1 LFQMQMQE
9 QQQMLFL
16 EEHRNDLKRYANLD
30 SWLVTRRNQ
39 VSGMVRQSLMQHL
52 IKTPHAQNNSN
63 SQEHAKRAKK
73 TASDSDSSQ

>member
-1 LFQMQMQE
+1 
-9 QQQMLFL
+9 
-16 EEHRNDLKRYANLD
+16 LD
-30 SWLVTRRNQ
+30 SWLVNRRNQ

-73 TASDSDSSQ
+73 TASDSDSSQQLQ